1 MRPYATMHSLPAS
14 LLTSYAAILCDLD
27 GCLISG
33 DHVYPGVREFASLN
47 CERLWIV
54 SNNSSDTAVTLSLRL
69 AALDLA
75 IAPERIVLAGEQAV
89 RRLAAE
95 RPGAKVAIHAEP
107 PIQALAEELGLVE
120 SAHLPEWVLLARDT
134 RLNLPRLTAVL
145 AQIEA
150 GAALFVTNL
159 DTAHPDPEGLP
170 VPETG
175 ALLAALR
182 ACKTDLSFRSI
193 GKPAPDLI
201 EIALGRAG
209 AVPGEAVFIG
219 DNVTTD
225 GEAARVAG
233 VDFIHLRSSHLALSR
248 LPLGE
253 EKPAVLDG
261 ARRAAC

>member
-14 LLTSYAAILCDLD
+14 LLTPYAAILCDLD

-33 DHVYPGVREFASLN
+33 DHVYPGVPEFAALN
-47 CERLWIV
+47 GERLWIV
-54 SNNSSDTAVTLSLRL
+54 SNNSSDTALTLSLRL
-69 AALDLA
+69 AALGLTVA
-75 IAPERIVLAGEQAV
+75 SERIVLAGEQAV
-89 RRLAAE
+89 RWLAAE
-95 RPGAKVAIHAEP
+95 RPGAKIAMHAEP
-107 PIQALAEELGLVE
+107 PIQALADELGLVE
-120 SAHLPEWVLLARDT
+120 STHFPDWVLLARDT
-134 RLNLPRLTAVL
+134 RLNLPRLAAVL

-150 GAALFVTNL
+150 GASLFVTNL

-182 ACKTDLSFRSI
+182 ACKPNLSFRSI

-209 AVPGEAVFIG
+209 AAAGEAVFIG

-225 GEAARVAG
+225 GEAAMAAG
-233 VDFIHLRSSHLALSR
+233 VDFIHLHSSHLPFSR
-248 LPLGE
+248 LRLEE
-253 EKPAVLDG
+253 EKPAALNG
-261 ARRAAC
+261 AGRAAC